1 MDNKTGE
8 DISYNIFNIRFE
20 IENGGYATIWFNLD
34 GPAFKTP
41 EAMENMFVDFD
52 SFLEYLK
59 RHEPE
64 LHEALGN
71 DTKHHEILLERLE
84 LSDMDWNEHLRRYLE
99 MHVDLKAAEKERL
112 EWLHSRKARLQD
124 PDTRTAE
131 ADWLALSAQAEPS
144 AHPSWDD
151 VAHAIITSLNETTV
165 GLYPEVLDFSPENNA
180 RLREI
185 FESHGERL
193 ANQLYALTKLVR
205 EEQ

>member
-1 MDNKTGE
+1 MVNATGE

-20 IENGGYATIWFNLD
+20 VENGGYATIWFNLD
-34 GPAFKTP
+34 GPAFETP

-59 RHEPE
+59 RQEPE
-64 LHEALGN
+64 LIEALGN
-71 DTKHHEILLERLE
+71 DTKRHETLLERLE
-84 LSDMDWNEHLRRYLE
+84 LSDLDWNEHLRRYLE

-144 AHPSWDD
+144 KHPSWDD

-165 GLYPEVLDFSPENNA
+165 SLYPEVLDFSPENNA

-193 ANQLYALTKLVR
+193 ANQLYALTRLVR